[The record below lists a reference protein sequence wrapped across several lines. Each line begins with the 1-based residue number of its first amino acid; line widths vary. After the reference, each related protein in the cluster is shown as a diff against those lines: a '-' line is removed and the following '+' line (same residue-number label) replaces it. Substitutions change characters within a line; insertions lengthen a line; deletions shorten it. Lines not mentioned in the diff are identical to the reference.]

1 MMIIPRWSLVVGI
14 AAVYYDLSPCAG
26 ICNNPRAKAN
36 STIFPSHDFV
46 KPFFHYYKLYQKASV
61 RSPDPCLIP
70 MADKCSTDI

>member
-46 KPFFHYYKLYQKASV
+46 KPFFHFHSLIRKLS
-61 RSPDPCLIP
+61 
-70 MADKCSTDI
+70 ADNPFG